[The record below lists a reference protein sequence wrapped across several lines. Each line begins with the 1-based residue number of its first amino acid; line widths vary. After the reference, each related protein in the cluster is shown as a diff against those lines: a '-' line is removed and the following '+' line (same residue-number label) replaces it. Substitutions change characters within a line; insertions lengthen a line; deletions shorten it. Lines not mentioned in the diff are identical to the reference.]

1 MTVKIDR
8 NSGANP
14 RPLAEELVKDQKYP
28 FLATLKH
35 SHTFPL
41 VVPSSGVT
49 GVIPP
54 NESTEIRVR
63 SFDQAWA
70 LVVDLGEL
78 AKLAERNAEAA
89 PEKPEIFAELV
100 VATQSK
106 PKSRRAA
113 AAQGESTD
121 STSQEAV

>member
-14 RPLAEELVKDQKYP
+14 RPLAEALVKDQQYP
-28 FLATLKH
+28 FQATLKH

-54 NESTEIRVR
+54 NEPTQVRVR

-70 LVVDLGEL
+70 LVVDLAEL
-78 AKLAERNAEAA
+78 ATLAERATDESL
-89 PEKPEIFAELV
+89 EKPVPFAEL
-100 VATQSK
+100 APASK
-106 PKSRRAA
+106 TKSKNPRAA
-113 AAQGESTD
+113 AAQAD
-121 STSQEAV
+121 SDAQEAV